1 MVRAH
6 FSERA
11 ECAVALSD
19 GGLRVDA
26 VDREHDLAGVGV
38 DVDLANCPCALDHHA
53 IDETIPAFDGQDS
66 ERRLAA
72 DAGADAHRRDCGLD
86 RLRGRNRRIDVDVER
101 LVEAPRDA
109 DDRAAVHLAHDLSAE
124 DRQPFVK
131 LAEPLDSAPGNHRV
145 VVDARDIQLAARQ
158 HGVDAIERRRKRV
171 VRRRERN
178 RSTVFDR
185 SLTRQ
190 PRTTRKQHSGDGRT
204 GNDFETTRHGYS
216 LLPKKGSGG
225 VFGGMVR
232 KPLPTPFSSLQNNS
246 NQMNDSGSIP

>member
-1 MVRAH
+1 M
-6 FSERA
+6 
-11 ECAVALSD
+11 
-19 GGLRVDA
+19 
-26 VDREHDLAGVGV
+26 LA
-38 DVDLANCPCALDHHA
+38 P
-53 IDETIPAFDGQDS
+53 TPS
-66 ERRLAA
+66 RR
-72 DAGADAHRRDCGLD
+72 GCGFD

-101 LVEAPRDA
+101 FVETSRDA

-131 LAEPLDSAPGNHRV
+131 LAEPLDGASGNHRV

-185 SLTRQ
+185 GLTRQ

-204 GNDFETTRHGYS
+204 GNDFVDNPTWI
-216 LLPKKGSGG
+216 LLVAKKGVGRG
-225 VFGGMVR
+225 FQRTVR
-232 KPLPTPFSSLQNNS
+232 KPLPTPFFV
-246 NQMNDSGSIP
+246 PPE